1 MMDILVILLALSV
14 LSICVFMKC
23 ITDLSKRIDEL
34 EKKIDNIQYQ
44 TEGILCDINIVNQM
58 IYTNYSNINSLLSI
72 SKYLQFT
79 SIISS
84 NSSSDNISLRLS
96 KTIDG

>member
-14 LSICVFMKC
+14 LNICVFMKC

-44 TEGILCDINIVNQM
+44 TDDVLRDINIVNENVLNT
-58 IYTNYSNINSLLSI
+58 YGLLNEM
-72 SKYLQFT
+72 K
-79 SIISS
+79 
-84 NSSSDNISLRLS
+84 NENEKD
-96 KTIDG
+96 